1 MTSAPTASLTRLH
14 RTDLEVLPL
23 NLGGNTFGWTSDRE
37 TSFAVL
43 DAFVAAGGSF
53 IDTADVYA
61 AWAEGSEGGDSE
73 TVLGEWFEAR
83 GNREEIV
90 LATKVGAKPSRK
102 GLSAANVEA
111 ALDESLERLRTDR
124 IDLYY
129 AHYDDE
135 AVSIEEQVRIAD
147 GLVRSG
153 RVRHVGLSNY
163 SPERMREWFEVA
175 TREGLTVP
183 VAIQP
188 HYNLLARAG
197 YEKDYAP
204 IAREFD
210 AAVMPY
216 FSLASGLL
224 TGKYRTKEDLEG
236 RARKGMVQDQLTED
250 ALAVVDVLTEVAATH
265 DAEPASVAIAWLLAK
280 GTTAPIASA
289 STPEQLP
296 ALLAGTS
303 LELSA
308 QDVAALDEASAP
320 FA

>member
-1 MTSAPTASLTRLH
+1 MTSAPTASLTRLP

-53 IDTADVYA
+53 IDTADAYA

-90 LATKVGAKPSRK
+90 LATNVGAKPSRT

-153 RVRHVGLSNY
+153 RVRHLGLSNY

-188 HYNLLARAG
+188 HYNLLARAA

-296 ALLAGTS
+296 ALLAGTA

>member
-1 MTSAPTASLTRLH
+1 MTSAPTASLTRLP

-53 IDTADVYA
+53 IDTADAYA

-90 LATKVGAKPSRK
+90 LATKVGGKPSRT

-153 RVRHVGLSNY
+153 RVRHLGLSNY
-163 SPERMREWFEVA
+163 SQERMREWFEVA

-236 RARKGMVQDQLTED
+236 RARKGMVEDNLTED

-296 ALLAGTS
+296 ALLAGTA

>member
-1 MTSAPTASLTRLH
+1 MTSAPTASLTRLP

-53 IDTADVYA
+53 IDTADAYA

-90 LATKVGAKPSRK
+90 LATKVGAKPSRT

-153 RVRHVGLSNY
+153 RVRHLGLSNY

-188 HYNLLARAG
+188 HYNLLARAA

-216 FSLASGLL
+216 FYLASGLL
-224 TGKYRTKEDLEG
+224 TGKYSTKEDLEG

-296 ALLAGTS
+296 ALLAGTA

>member
-1 MTSAPTASLTRLH
+1 MTSAPTASLTRLP

-53 IDTADVYA
+53 IDTADAYA

-90 LATKVGAKPSRK
+90 LATKVGAKPSRT

-153 RVRHVGLSNY
+153 RVRHLGLSNY

-188 HYNLLARAG
+188 HYNLLARAA

>member
-1 MTSAPTASLTRLH
+1 MTSAPTASLTRLP

-23 NLGGNTFGWTSDRE
+23 NLGGNTFGWTSGRE

-53 IDTADVYA
+53 IDTADAYA

-83 GNREEIV
+83 GNRGEIV
-90 LATKVGAKPSRK
+90 LATKVGAKPSRT

-135 AVSIEEQVRIAD
+135 EVSIEEQVRIAD

-153 RVRHVGLSNY
+153 RVRHLGLSNY

-188 HYNLLARAG
+188 HYNLLARAA

-236 RARKGMVQDQLTED
+236 RARKGMVEDNLTED
-250 ALAVVDVLTEVAATH
+250 ALAVVVVLTEVAATH

-296 ALLAGTS
+296 ALLAGTA

>member
-1 MTSAPTASLTRLH
+1 MTSAPTASLTRLP

-53 IDTADVYA
+53 IDTADAYA

-90 LATKVGAKPSRK
+90 LATKVGAKPSRT

-135 AVSIEEQVRIAD
+135 EVSIEEQVRIAD

-153 RVRHVGLSNY
+153 RVHHLGLSNF

-188 HYNLLARAG
+188 HYNLLARAA

-204 IAREFD
+204 IVREFD

-224 TGKYRTKEDLEG
+224 TGKYRTKDDLEG
-236 RARKGMVQDQLTED
+236 RARKGMVEDNLTED
-250 ALAVVDVLTEVAATH
+250 ALAVVDMLTEVAATH

>member
-1 MTSAPTASLTRLH
+1 MTSAPTASLTRLP

-53 IDTADVYA
+53 IDTADAYA

-90 LATKVGAKPSRK
+90 LATKVGAKPSRT

-153 RVRHVGLSNY
+153 RVRHLGLSNY
-163 SPERMREWFEVA
+163 SQERMREWFEVA

-236 RARKGMVQDQLTED
+236 RARKGMVEDNLTED

-296 ALLAGTS
+296 ALLAGTA

>member
-1 MTSAPTASLTRLH
+1 MTSAPTASLTRLP

-53 IDTADVYA
+53 IDTADSYA

-90 LATKVGAKPSRK
+90 LATKVGAKPSRT

-153 RVRHVGLSNY
+153 RVRHLGLSNY

-188 HYNLLARAG
+188 HYNLLARAA

-236 RARKGMVQDQLTED
+236 RARKGMVEDNLTED

-296 ALLAGTS
+296 ALLAGTA

>member
-1 MTSAPTASLTRLH
+1 MTSAPTASLTRLP

-90 LATKVGAKPSRK
+90 LATKVGAKPSRT
-102 GLSAANVEA
+102 GLSAENVEA

-153 RVRHVGLSNY
+153 RVRHLGLSNY

-188 HYNLLARAG
+188 HYNLLARAA

>member
-1 MTSAPTASLTRLH
+1 MTSAPTASLTRLP

-90 LATKVGAKPSRK
+90 LATKVGAKPSRT
-102 GLSAANVEA
+102 GLSAENVEA

-153 RVRHVGLSNY
+153 RVRHLGLSNF

-188 HYNLLARAG
+188 HYNLLARAA

-296 ALLAGTS
+296 ALLAGTA

>member
-1 MTSAPTASLTRLH
+1 MTSAPTASLTRLP

-53 IDTADVYA
+53 IDTADAYA

-153 RVRHVGLSNY
+153 RVRHLGLSNF

-188 HYNLLARAG
+188 HYNLLARAA

>member
-1 MTSAPTASLTRLH
+1 MTSAPTASLTRLP

-53 IDTADVYA
+53 IDTADAYA

-90 LATKVGAKPSRK
+90 LATKVGAKPSRT

-153 RVRHVGLSNY
+153 RVRHLGLSNY

-188 HYNLLARAG
+188 HYNLLARAA

-236 RARKGMVQDQLTED
+236 RARKGMVEDNLTED

-296 ALLAGTS
+296 ALLAGTA

>member
-1 MTSAPTASLTRLH
+1 MTSAPTPSLTRLP

-53 IDTADVYA
+53 IDTADAYA

-90 LATKVGAKPSRK
+90 LATKVGAKPSRT

-129 AHYDDE
+129 FHYDDE
-135 AVSIEEQVRIAD
+135 EVSIEEQVRIAD

-153 RVRHVGLSNY
+153 RVRHLGLSNY

-188 HYNLLARAG
+188 HYNLLARAA

-296 ALLAGTS
+296 ALLAGTA